1 MEHPALGTLWLPR
14 TKIPRPQF
22 LPANRTPLN
31 STQSCPCKMSRM
43 LPIPATRQAS
53 LSDFWLEVEHIKQTR
68 GPDVE
73 ECNSS
78 DSGITEDGEA
88 EAAWLQ
94 DAGLST
100 LIGDQYPLEDNIIM
114 STLTQTQAAAVR
126 RRLDTYSYSVRKR
139 WKQPA
144 RDVRFMFT
152 GKGTADGFFRKN
164 GKVRTFGPPQAPGEV
179 PTLPRMGSDNQHRV
193 PGGADIF
200 DTDVAYS
207 EQAASMRKQ
216 EQASVQDAGAFPK
229 FQLNKGRLGTTQ
241 VADLTPSDM
250 KQVPALALIELTALC
265 DVLDLELKR
274 NKVQKRKSA
283 ESQLFGVAL
292 PSLLIQDQKLVPD
305 TKVPLILQAI
315 FTCIEKNGMEIQ
327 GILRIS
333 GSQARIKNLQQRL
346 EKDFYDGLFSWDDVH
361 PHDASGLLKL
371 FLRELPAPL
380 LTTQY
385 LPAFTAVQNIVDL
398 KQRLQALN
406 LLILILPEPNRST
419 LKALLEFLQKVAAM
433 EKTNL
438 MSLWNVSTI
447 LAPNLFLYHCGKN
460 LERGEKQLAE
470 GTAASVMA
478 MVHYQD
484 LLWTVPTFLVTQVRK
499 LNQTSA
505 KKYAF
510 RDRRLRNFL
519 RKIHSDKERSEKS
532 QTELCKQVK
541 VQPTLWLKET
551 LAVRVDEGTQASD
564 VFQQLKKQLGQRS
577 WDMASTV
584 GFLRSSGSSEYRN
597 LALFE
602 VGGNLCERRL
612 DPDTYLMDLY
622 NVNPNAE
629 WVIKA
634 SNSSLPSNRAV

>member
-1 MEHPALGTLWLPR
+1 MEHPALGTLWLPS

-22 LPANRTPLN
+22 LPAHRIPLTN
-31 STQSCPCKMSRM
+31 SPQSFPCKMSQFSA
-43 LPIPATRQAS
+43 IPVSRQAS
-53 LSDFWLEVEHIKQTR
+53 MSDFWLEVEHIKQSR
-68 GPDVE
+68 RSDVD

-94 DAGLST
+94 DTGLST
-100 LIGDQYPLEDNIIM
+100 LIGDQSPLETNIII

-126 RRLDTYSYSVRKR
+126 RRLDTYSYSLRER
-139 WKQPA
+139 WKQPT
-144 RDVRFMFT
+144 RDVRDVFIA
-152 GKGTADGFFRKN
+152 KGSADGFFRKN
-164 GKVRTFGPPQAPGEV
+164 GKVHTSDPKQALGRV
-179 PTLPRMGSDNQHRV
+179 LTLPYKGSESQHRV
-193 PGGADIF
+193 PGGANIF

-207 EQAASMRKQ
+207 EQAATMQKE
-216 EQASVQDAGAFPK
+216 EQARVQDTGTLPK
-229 FQLNKGRLGTTQ
+229 FQLHKGRLGTTC
-241 VADLTPSDM
+241 VSDLNPSDM

-265 DVLDLELKR
+265 DILDLELKR
-274 NKVQKRKSA
+274 NKAQKRKSA
-283 ESQLFGVAL
+283 ESHLFGVTL
-292 PSLLIQDQKLVPD
+292 PSLLIKDQKLVPD
-305 TKVPLILQAI
+305 TKVPLILQEI
-315 FTCIEKNGMEIQ
+315 FACIEKNGIEVE

-346 EKDFYDGLFSWDDVH
+346 DKDFYDGLFSWDDVH
-361 PHDASGLLKL
+361 PHDASGLLKV
-371 FLRELPAPL
+371 FLRDLPAPL

-385 LPAFTAVQNIVDL
+385 LPAFTAVQNIPDL

-419 LKALLEFLQKVAAM
+419 LKALLEFLQKVAAR

-447 LAPNLFLYHCGKN
+447 LAPNLFLYHGGKN
-460 LERGEKQLAE
+460 LNRGEKQIAE
-470 GTAASVMA
+470 GTAALVMA

-484 LLWTVPTFLVTQVRK
+484 LLWTVPTFLVSQVRK
-499 LNQTSA
+499 LNESGT
-505 KKYAF
+505 KKHAF

-519 RKIHSDKERSEKS
+519 RKIHTDKERSEKK

-541 VQPTLWLKET
+541 IQSSLWLKET
-551 LAVRVDEGTQASD
+551 MAVRVDGGTQASD
-564 VFQQLKKQLGQRS
+564 VFEQLKKLGQRS

-584 GFLRSSGSSEYRN
+584 CFLRSSSEYPN

-622 NVNPNAE
+622 NANPNAE
-629 WVIKA
+629 WVIK
-634 SNSSLPSNRAV
+634 SSS